1 MAKRLRKRALC
12 GAEALDVSLLEE
24 YIEGGR
30 FCGCVERLLMRM
42 NASDGAFRPSWKHR
56 ASHP

>member
-24 YIEGGR
+24 YIERGR
-30 FCGCVERLLMRM
+30 FHGCFERLLM
-42 NASDGAFRPSWKHR
+42 HV
-56 ASHP
+56 

>member
-24 YIEGGR
+24 YIERGR
-30 FCGCVERLLMRM
+30 FHGCVERLLMH
-42 NASDGAFRPSWKHR
+42 A
-56 ASHP
+56 